1 MYDRKAYHD
10 GLGDKPWE
18 DAVTKMFCEYACLH
32 SRISGQVGAKLP
44 TPMTLSKG
52 KSIHEQAV
60 KFFTKY
66 VTPILGRLFS
76 TKFHKLLLHVLDAVR
91 LDGNHRDGNTST
103 IEAYHK
109 AERSFYGRTNEDF
122 ETFTYQLVRHAQG
135 SIEILSKHNWVRE
148 SVKAAALVREGA
160 EHGRCAGAGTL
171 SGDRGGRGD
180 GSSTEALMGVRA
192 GARSSIGGTAAGDVS
207 GEAEPG
213 AMAFVPASC
222 AHPPATAARN
232 GASRPPRVLMVAV
245 GCALTTFTRGRSPS
259 SVNGREWPMQGW
271 CWDWRRRTRLGSCR
285 ALRSRP
291 ASTAG
296 GCIPSCCTRT
306 RSFVAG
312 HGSTL
317 SFTILEATW
326 SARTLGRCGQSC
338 GTRTGTS
345 LSCASESRWTLSPG
359 VRFLLGD
366 AHGYGGS
373 CTKVMRVSA
382 CGRSQSP
389 T

>member
-10 GLGDKPWE
+10 GFGDKPWE

-32 SRISGQVGAKLP
+32 GRISGQVGATLP

-52 KSIHEQAV
+52 MSIHEQAV

-91 LDGNHRDGNTST
+91 LDGNHRNGNTSA

-109 AERSFYGRTNEDF
+109 TERSFYGRTNEDF
-122 ETFTYQLVRHAQG
+122 EMFTYQLVRHAQG

-171 SGDRGGRGD
+171 SGDRDGRGD

-222 AHPPATAARN
+222 SPPPATAARN
-232 GASRPPRVLMVAV
+232 RGKQAAPRADGGRGLRTDYLHEGSVAELCQRPGMANAGLVLGLAAEDKVWVLSRA
-245 GCALTTFTRGRSPS
+245 AFTA
-259 SVNGREWPMQGW
+259 
-271 CWDWRRRTRLGSCR
+271 RLDC
-285 ALRSRP
+285 
-291 ASTAG
+291 G
-296 GCIPSCCTRT
+296 GLHP
-306 RSFVAG
+306 
-312 HGSTL
+312 
-317 SFTILEATW
+317 
-326 SARTLGRCGQSC
+326 Q
-338 GTRTGTS
+338 
-345 LSCASESRWTLSPG
+345 
-359 VRFLLGD
+359 LLY
-366 AHGYGGS
+366 AH
-373 CTKVMRVSA
+373 T
-382 CGRSQSP
+382 
-389 T
+389 